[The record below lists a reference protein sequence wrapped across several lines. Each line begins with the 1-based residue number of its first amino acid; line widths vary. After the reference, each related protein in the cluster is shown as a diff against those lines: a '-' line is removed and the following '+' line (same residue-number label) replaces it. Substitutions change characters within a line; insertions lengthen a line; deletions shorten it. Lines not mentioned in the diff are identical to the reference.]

1 MGTNPEPTLVTSAA
15 RTLAILG
22 VFTIEEPHLGLS
34 DIARRVQLPK
44 ATALRLLKT
53 LAANGF
59 VVQNNE
65 NAQWRLGPATAS
77 LGARYQ
83 VSFDIRANIEP
94 ALRKLSDETGK
105 DASFFVQE
113 GNRRVRLVKVMCPN
127 AQHNAAR
134 VGESMPL
141 DLGAAGKVMLAAMGR
156 QGVLYDEIRSRGY
169 HVTVAEAKSKSA
181 SIAVPVFGNRWR
193 VVGALCIGAPAGAHV
208 DDELTQFAP
217 RLKRAAEALSAA
229 LSYDDDAV
237 ARRLEVARSSW
248 HP

>member
-1 MGTNPEPTLVTSAA
+1 MGTNPAARLVTSAA
-15 RTLAILG
+15 RTLTILG

-34 DIARRVQLPK
+34 DIARRANLSK
-44 ATALRLLKT
+44 ATTLRLLKT
-53 LAANGF
+53 LAANDF
-59 VVQNNE
+59 VVQNE
-65 NAQWRLGPATAS
+65 NSHWRLGPATAS

-94 ALRKLSDETGK
+94 ALRRLSDETGK

-113 GNRRVRLVKVMCPN
+113 GNRRIRLVKVMFPN
-127 AQHNAAR
+127 AHHNAAR

-141 DLGAAGKVMLAAMGR
+141 DLGAAGKVMLAAMGK
-156 QGVLYDEIRSRGY
+156 QGALYDEIRSRGY

-193 VVGALCIGAPAGAHV
+193 IVGALCIGAPAGAHV
-208 DDELTQFAP
+208 AAELTNFAP